1 MIKQELTD
9 RIAILEVTNAKGQTK
24 EFKCEKFKIEKALEV
39 ALLVHKDVLSL
50 VPTQQ
55 GDSFNFESLNPSLF
69 IKTIKQVFQNT
80 VNEED
85 QQTIMTNCADIE
97 GSKLT
102 LDWIIPLFMEVIEYN
117 DFFTLLGLGSTIQ
130 AMMDYMKESITFTQY
145 QMTLETIVL
154 QDLKIPEIEMKLD
167 MILNPEK
174 YQEQEQSQESQVE
187 DLQSLT
193 TVKTSKKA
201 KKTKKEV

>member
-117 DFFTLLGLGSTIQ
+117 DFFTLLGLGSTSQ
-130 AMMDYMKESITFTQY
+130 AMMDYMKGSITFTQ
-145 QMTLETIVL
+145 
-154 QDLKIPEIEMKLD
+154 
-167 MILNPEK
+167 
-174 YQEQEQSQESQVE
+174 
-187 DLQSLT
+187 
-193 TVKTSKKA
+193 
-201 KKTKKEV
+201 

>member
-9 RIAILEVTNAKGQTK
+9 RIAILEVTNAKGQK
-24 EFKCEKFKIEKALEV
+24 KDFRCEKFKIEKALEV

-55 GDSFNFESLNPSLF
+55 GESFNFESLNPSLF

-80 VNEED
+80 VNEENE
-85 QQTIMTNCADIE
+85 QTINTNCSDIE

-117 DFFTLLGLGSTIQ
+117 DFFTLLGLESTIQ
-130 AMMDYMKESITFTQY
+130 TMLDYMKENIAYTQY
-145 QMTLETIVL
+145 QMTLETIIL
-154 QDLKIPEIEMKLD
+154 QDLKIPTIEMELD
-167 MILNPEK
+167 MMLNPEK
-174 YQEQEQSQESQVE
+174 YQEQEPQIE

-193 TVKTSKKA
+193 TAKTSKKV
-201 KKTKKEV
+201 KKTKREV